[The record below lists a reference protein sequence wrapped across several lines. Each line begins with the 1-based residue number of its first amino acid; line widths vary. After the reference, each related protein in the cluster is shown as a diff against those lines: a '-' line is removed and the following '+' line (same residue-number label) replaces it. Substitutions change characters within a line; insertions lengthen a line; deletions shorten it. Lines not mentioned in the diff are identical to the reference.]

1 MRRLIVGLILGLAI
15 HSAPS
20 APISTSTETIA
31 MKNISHSNAFQVI
44 ELRRY
49 QIKPGRR
56 ADFAAYFESYFPEA
70 FQQLGAIA
78 FGQFFERKNT
88 DTFTWLRGFKDMDAR
103 AVVNAAF
110 YYGAVWKEHKATLN
124 DLMVDSDNVL
134 LLRPL
139 DADSGVT
146 VLPAVDPVKEL
157 QGAGGVVVA
166 QIFALTPG
174 SVERFA
180 QQAAVSF
187 AGYREAGMRQAG
199 VLVTL
204 DASNNFPQLSVR
216 TDGPYL
222 VWLGLAKDNQQL
234 DSKFNPLAERAAKD
248 LAAGGLLRAEPETV
262 VLDPTRRSRLRWLP
276 Q

>member
-1 MRRLIVGLILGLAI
+1 MRRLIVGIILGLAI
-15 HSAPS
+15 HTAPL
-20 APISTSTETIA
+20 AHISTSTEPIA
-31 MKNISHSNAFQVI
+31 MKNTIHTNEFQVI

-78 FGQFFERKNT
+78 FGQFFERQNT
-88 DTFTWLRGFKDMDAR
+88 EAFTWLRGFKDMDAR

-110 YYGAVWKEHKATLN
+110 YYGAVWKEHRTTLN
-124 DLMVDSDNVL
+124 DLIVDSDNVL

-139 DADSGVT
+139 DPDSGVT
-146 VLPAVDPVKEL
+146 VLPAVDPIKEL

-166 QIFALTPG
+166 QIFALKPR

-180 QQAAVSF
+180 QQAAASF

-204 DASNNFPQLSVR
+204 DASNNFPQLPVR

-222 VWLGLAKDNQQL
+222 VWLGLAKDDQLL
-234 DSKFNPLAERAAKD
+234 DSKFNPLAERAAKE

-262 VLDPTRRSRLRWLP
+262 ILDPTRRSRLRWLP

>member
-1 MRRLIVGLILGLAI
+1 MRRLIVGIILGLAI
-15 HSAPS
+15 HTAPL
-20 APISTSTETIA
+20 AHISTSTEPIA
-31 MKNISHSNAFQVI
+31 MKNTIHTNEFQVI

-78 FGQFFERKNT
+78 FGQFFERQNT
-88 DTFTWLRGFKDMDAR
+88 EAFTWLRGFKDMDAR

-110 YYGAVWKEHKATLN
+110 YYGAVWKEHRTTLN
-124 DLMVDSDNVL
+124 DLIVDSDNVL

-139 DADSGVT
+139 DPDSGVT
-146 VLPAVDPVKEL
+146 VLPAVDPIKEL

-166 QIFALTPG
+166 QIFALKPG

-180 QQAAVSF
+180 QQAAASF

-204 DASNNFPQLSVR
+204 DASNNFPQLPVR

-222 VWLGLAKDNQQL
+222 VWLGLAKDNQLL
-234 DSKFNPLAERAAKD
+234 DSTFNPLAERAAKE

-262 VLDPTRRSRLRWLP
+262 ILDPTRRSRLRWLP